1 MLHCKGVTVRFG
13 GIVPLDGV
21 DLDVPDRGLFL
32 VVGPNGA
39 GKTTL
44 LNVISRFVTPAAGTL
59 AFDGHDLLAGASNQV
74 IGMGIGRSFQKAELF
89 GGLSAL
95 DNVLV
100 GLHAAGL
107 SERHAR
113 ERALATLAAL
123 GLESVSGTTASTLP
137 HGYQKMVDLARALV
151 ADPKLLLLDEPFAG
165 VTGAEVPALV
175 AAITAAARERAVLM
189 VEHHLELVL
198 DLAERVTVLDFGRKI
213 SEGTPEAVRRDPAV
227 IRSYLGGK
235 VVERAW

>member
-1 MLHCKGVTVRFG
+1 MLTARGLTVRFG
-13 GIVPLDGV
+13 GLVPLDGL
-21 DLDVPDRGLFL
+21 DLDVPERGLYL

-44 LNVISRFVTPAAGTL
+44 LNVVSRFVSPAGGTL
-59 AFDGHDLLAGASNQV
+59 TLDGRDLLRCAPHELVAHGVA
-74 IGMGIGRSFQKAELF
+74 RSFQKAELF
-89 GGLSAL
+89 GNLSVR

-100 GLHAAGL
+100 GLHHARL
-107 SERHAR
+107 PERTAR
-113 ERALATLAAL
+113 ERVQAQLAAL
-123 GLESVSGTTASTLP
+123 DLAALAETAAGTLA
-137 HGYQKMVDLARALV
+137 HGFQKMVDLARALV
-151 ADPKLLLLDEPFAG
+151 SDPRLLLLDEPFAG

-213 SEGTPEAVRRDPAV
+213 SEGSPEAVRRDPAV

-235 VVERAW
+235 AVEHAW

>member
-1 MLHCKGVTVRFG
+1 MLVCRGLTVRFG
-13 GIVPLDGV
+13 GLVPLDGL
-21 DLDVPDRGLFL
+21 DLTVADTGLFL

-44 LNVISRFVTPAAGTL
+44 LNAISRFVEPASGTL
-59 AFDGHDLLAGASNQV
+59 AFGNHDLLACAPKDVVGLGVA
-74 IGMGIGRSFQKAELF
+74 RSFQKAELF
-89 GGLSAL
+89 GQLSAL

-100 GLHAAGL
+100 GLHHIRIG
-107 SERHAR
+107 ERAAR
-113 ERALATLAAL
+113 ERARATLSAL
-123 GLESVSGTTASTLP
+123 GLEAVAGTTASTLA

-151 ADPKLLLLDEPFAG
+151 SDPKLLLLDEPFAG

-198 DLAERVTVLDFGRKI
+198 NLAERVTVLDFGKVI
-213 SEGTPEAVRRDPAV
+213 SEGTPDEVRRDPAV

-235 VVERAW
+235 AVEHAW

>member
-1 MLHCKGVTVRFG
+1 MLRCRGLTVRFG
-13 GIVPLDGV
+13 GVVPLDDV
-21 DLDVPDRGLFL
+21 DLDVPERGLFL

-44 LNVISRFVTPAAGTL
+44 LNVLSRFVAPAAGTI
-59 AFDGHDLLAGASNQV
+59 AFDGRDLLRCTADAIV
-74 IGMGIGRSFQKAELF
+74 ALGIARSFQKAELF

-100 GLHAAGL
+100 GLH
-107 SERHAR
+107 HAR
-113 ERALATLAAL
+113 LREREARRRAAAVIAAL
-123 GLESVSGTTASTLP
+123 GLEEVAAAPASSLP
-137 HGYQKMVDLARALV
+137 HGYQKMVDLGRALV
-151 ADPKLLLLDEPFAG
+151 SDPKLLLLDEPFAG

-175 AAITAAARERAVLM
+175 EAITAAARERTVLM

-198 DLAERVTVLDFGRKI
+198 HLAARVTVLDFGRKI
-213 SEGTPEAVRRDPAV
+213 SEGTPEAVRSDPAV

-235 VVERAW
+235 AVEHAW

>member
-1 MLHCKGVTVRFG
+1 MLRARNLTVRFG

-44 LNVISRFVTPAAGTL
+44 LNAISRFVAAAAGEIV
-59 AFDGHDLLAGASNQV
+59 FDGRDLLTQPPNRL
-74 IGMGIGRSFQKAELF
+74 IELGIGRSFQKAELF
-89 GGLSAL
+89 AGLSTL

-100 GLHAAGL
+100 GLHRAPC
-107 SERHAR
+107 SEGAAR
-113 ERALATLAAL
+113 ERARAAL
-123 GLESVSGTTASTLP
+123 ARLGLGAVADTAAGALP
-137 HGYQKMVDLARALV
+137 HGYQKMADLARALV
-151 ADPKLLLLDEPFAG
+151 GDPKLLLLDEPFAG
-165 VTGAEVPALV
+165 VTGAEVPALIG
-175 AAITAAARERAVLM
+175 AITAAARERAVLM

-198 DLAERVTVLDFGRKI
+198 DLAERVTVLDFGKRI
-213 SEGTPEAVRRDPAV
+213 SEGTPDQVRRDPAV

-235 VVERAW
+235 AVEHAW

>member
-1 MLHCKGVTVRFG
+1 MLRCRGLTVRFG
-13 GIVPLDGV
+13 GIVPLDGI

-44 LNVISRFVTPAAGTL
+44 LNVISRFVTPASGTL
-59 AFDGHDLLAGASNQV
+59 AFDGRDLLASTSNQV
-74 IGMGIGRSFQKAELF
+74 IGIGIGRSFQKAELF
-89 GGLSAL
+89 AGLSAL

-107 SERHAR
+107 PERTAR
-113 ERALATLAAL
+113 ERARAALAAL
-123 GLESVSGTTASTLP
+123 GLDAVAGATGSTLA

-165 VTGAEVPALV
+165 VTGAEVPALI

-198 DLAERVTVLDFGRKI
+198 GLADRVTVLDFGRKI
-213 SEGTPEAVRRDPAV
+213 SEGTPEEVRRDPAV

-235 VVERAW
+235 AVEHAW